1 MSTVV
6 FVHAHPDDEAIA
18 TGGTM
23 AGLAADGHRVVLVTA
38 TAGELGEI
46 PDGML
51 NDGESLADRR
61 AVELAEAGRIL
72 GVARQ
77 AYLGYHDSV
86 WPARSPISVPAPLPR
101 ADVDE
106 AAERLAKI
114 LDEEH
119 ADVVVFYDEH
129 GGYGHPDHVK
139 VHTVGV
145 RAAELAGTPRVFMAT
160 MDRGFLQS
168 LAEQASQVEEAEEG
182 WSVPEEAVDQM
193 RTMGEPSARI
203 TTEVDVTKWI
213 DAKRDAMRAHA
224 TQISEQSFFW
234 PCPRRSSSWC
244 GGTSGISGPGRR
256 LPTRIRGHERRACWV
271 TERPSAAGPS
281 SHRVLRIQGGRW
293 STPSPEPTWSR
304 RSTMPVPRGS
314 GW

>member
-38 TAGELGEI
+38 TPGELGEI
-46 PDGML
+46 PEGML
-51 NDGESLADRR
+51 RDGESLADRR
-61 AVELAEAGRIL
+61 AVELAEAGRLL

-77 AYLGYHDSV
+77 AHLGYHDSGMAGEESNQR
-86 WPARSPISVPAPLPR
+86 PDAFAA

-106 AAERLAKI
+106 AADRLAKI
-114 LDEEH
+114 LDEEN
-119 ADVVVFYDEH
+119 ADVLVIYDEH
-129 GGYGHPDHVK
+129 GGYGHPDHVQ

-168 LAEQASQVEEAEEG
+168 LAEQAGQVQADEEG
-182 WSVPEEAVDQM
+182 WSVPDDTVADMQ
-193 RTMGEPSARI
+193 TMGEPSDRI

-224 TQISEQSFFW
+224 TQISEQSFFLAMPPEIFEVVW
-234 PCPRRSSSWC
+234 
-244 GGTSGISGPGRR
+244 
-256 LPTRIRGHERRACWV
+256 GHEWYIR
-271 TERPSAAGPS
+271 TRPAAPNPFPGPRETS
-281 SHRVLRIQGGRW
+281 LLGD
-293 STPSPEPTWSR
+293 
-304 RSTMPVPRGS
+304 
-314 GW
+314 